1 MLTFG
6 LDFFKQPEEFPG
18 PDRAYVFI
26 DTLMVGVVKQGKGR
40 VPKRYVTPECVT
52 YRELEIN
59 VDKIIKDLER
69 VKKIAARKFGV
80 AATKRRPTGR

>member
-6 LDFFKQPEEFPG
+6 IDFFKQPEEFPG

-26 DTLMVGVVKQGKGR
+26 DTLMGGVVKQGKGK
-40 VPKRYVTPECVT
+40 VPKQYVTPECVT
-52 YRELEIN
+52 YRELN

-69 VKKIAARKFGV
+69 VKKVAARKFGV
-80 AATKRRPTGR
+80 AATKRRRTERPV